1 MELFPPPLPVWSC
14 QPVTPEHTQWR
25 LEMGLSPKLSKPIR
39 FLQWPRCTQ
48 RPFITQ
54 HLIMFWTSEAGYLN
68 ISGSFLPHSH
78 PPPSLPLTLLP
89 PFLSPFFLPPFY
101 PPPSLPFTLLP
112 PFLHSC
118 QQSSS
123 LPHHSEGR
131 RQGLSDGQH
140 QEPLT
145 GLSG

>member
-1 MELFPPPLPVWSC
+1 MTQFCPSNSEELFRPPLPIWSC
-14 QPVTPEHTQWR
+14 QPVMPEHTWWR

-54 HLIMFWTSEAGYLN
+54 HLITFWTSEAGYLN
-68 ISGSFLPHSH
+68 ISGSFLPPSH
-78 PPPSLPLTLLP
+78 PPPSIASPLLTP
-89 PFLSPFFLPPFY
+89 SI
-101 PPPSLPFTLLP
+101 PPSFPFTLLP

-123 LPHHSEGR
+123 LLHHNEGR
-131 RQGLSDGQH
+131 RQGPSEGWH